1 MVGQRFGQLVVIEY
15 YGKKGK
21 GHKKHYLCRC
31 DCGNEKVVCVDNLRS
46 GHTLSC
52 GCLRNKESVRRIDLS
67 NKRFGKLTALRFS
80 RSDEHGITFW
90 WCRCDC
96 GNEIEVAYNNLKYG
110 NTKSCGCWHEKH
122 LETGSRLYKCWQDMK
137 SRCEY
142 AKDFNYHNYGGRG
155 IKVCDEWCNSY
166 LSFRAWAL
174 NNGYTPTLTIDRI
187 DVNGN
192 YEPTNC
198 RWVTLEAQQN
208 NRRNNIYVEYNGETL
223 TLRQLAKKYSEPNGI
238 SYKTL
243 WYRFAIAKW
252 DLERCITIP
261 LTKK

>member
-21 GHKKHYLCRC
+21 RHKKHYLCRC
-31 DCGNEKVVCVDNLRS
+31 DCGNE
-46 GHTLSC
+46 
-52 GCLRNKESVRRIDLS
+52 
-67 NKRFGKLTALRFS
+67 
-80 RSDEHGITFW
+80 
-90 WCRCDC
+90 
-96 GNEIEVAYNNLKYG
+96 IEVSYNNLKYE

-243 WYRFAIAKW
+243 WYRFTIAKW
-252 DLERCITIP
+252 DLERCVTIP